1 MAEINHIQEDCLQVA
16 LVSEVLLLFYLPG
29 SCEPIETIIKSSAR
43 THNSHGYVHQASQME
58 TERKVR
64 QAMPF
69 YQESL

>member
-43 THNSHGYVHQASQME
+43 THSSHGHVQEDPNPSGFSDGN
-58 TERKVR
+58 RK
-64 QAMPF
+64 
-69 YQESL
+69 EG